1 MMRFLPCVAGAL
13 LTATAV
19 EARAEKDSS
28 HSLQAVLDPSGSLL
42 DGPPSSSSS
51 AAASAAQAAGD
62 RGKKTMRR
70 HTKNH
75 VQQEQQEPRSPS
87 AAALVRK
94 SSTSSST
101 RSGQENSPKP
111 KTGTSSALQTLVRRM
126 DAKKKSKA
134 GALVR
139 SSATQKKSSS
149 RLRTGKASM
158 KNSVADHCETMA
170 LINAGTSPQV
180 ACKDA
185 CIAKEQACYNLQSTD
200 AAYSS
205 GSTTTSGMA
214 SLCSDACLDARTAH
228 EAACEN
234 LATAYYTTAQEWS
247 EDCANMPP
255 PANATVGQYCSW
267 NAVAD
272 GTGCQDACTA
282 FFATCYEADEETLV
296 DDVDQDGS
304 QSVKEAYCTD
314 GCYSAMDSYVAACPH
329 GMDGQT
335 KDSGYAK
342 YRCDSINPLATAT
355 AAPTTTDAASAEEQ
369 ADGASSGLIIGG
381 VVAALLLLGG
391 VGAAFATGAIG
402 GGGEAAKGEA
412 DEEAKADGRRG
423 GEGDEDAEGTD
434 DDDVGFKPPKPES
447 PRSNALTR
455 EG

>member
-1 MMRFLPCVAGAL
+1 MVVQRRRELQRFQGLSVGRASKSEVASFGRVGTDPVSNATTIESYCVSHGQSTDGEAGGEACKEACMTYHEQCFGAEADTAVEGLQAEDLEQMCSGDCSSAGEGYASACTSAEFDAADLRSNCEEYSELETTLMEWVMIGVGIFVAMLACSCLMCFLMCYSYFECVMQIVCLPIKLLRSFFLQFVVNMMKFLPCVAGAL

-19 EARAEKDSS
+19 EARVEKDSS
-28 HSLQAVLDPSGSLL
+28 RNLQAVLDPSGSLL

-75 VQQEQQEPRSPS
+75 VQQEKQEPRSLP

-170 LINAGTSPQV
+170 LINA
-180 ACKDA
+180 
-185 CIAKEQACYNLQSTD
+185 
-200 AAYSS
+200 
-205 GSTTTSGMA
+205 
-214 SLCSDACLDARTAH
+214 
-228 EAACEN
+228 
-234 LATAYYTTAQEWS
+234 
-247 EDCANMPP
+247 
-255 PANATVGQYCSW
+255 VGQYCSW

-296 DDVDQDGS
+296 DDVDQICI
-304 QSVKEAYCTD
+304 ENYC
-314 GCYSAMDSYVAACPH
+314 P
-329 GMDGQT
+329 
-335 KDSGYAK
+335 
-342 YRCDSINPLATAT
+342 
-355 AAPTTTDAASAEEQ
+355 
-369 ADGASSGLIIGG
+369 
-381 VVAALLLLGG
+381 
-391 VGAAFATGAIG
+391 
-402 GGGEAAKGEA
+402 
-412 DEEAKADGRRG
+412 
-423 GEGDEDAEGTD
+423 
-434 DDDVGFKPPKPES
+434 
-447 PRSNALTR
+447 
-455 EG
+455 